1 VHSIAQ
7 EAAML
12 RTYSVTIVLVAG
24 LLAFGCAKRT
34 LVQVPPR
41 VDLHA
46 FGTIGILEFASES
59 KGSLAA
65 VATQR
70 FVETMQASQPGVRVL
85 ELGKVEGSVR
95 GSGPVD
101 ITAIQAIGE
110 KYGVGAIVVGDLLV
124 EDVRPKIDV
133 YNMLT
138 TMSVSADVDAALTTR
153 LLETATGAT
162 VWTRA
167 TRATRTVAQVGVG
180 RGQARFDARDPKSA
194 YGELVD
200 ALVCNVADDF
210 RVSYVRQ

>member
-1 VHSIAQ
+1 VHFTAQ

-12 RTYSVTIVLVAG
+12 RTFSVTIVLVAG
-24 LLAFGCAKRT
+24 LLAIGCAKRA

-46 FGTIGILEFASES
+46 FGTVGIVQFASAS
-59 KGSLAA
+59 KGNLAA
-65 VATQR
+65 VVTQR
-70 FVETMQASQPGVRVL
+70 FVEAMQESQPGVRVL
-85 ELGKVEGSVR
+85 ELGTIERPVG

-101 ITAIQAIGE
+101 ITAIQALGQ
-110 KYGVGAIVVGDLLV
+110 KYGVGALIVGDLVV

-133 YNMLT
+133 YNMIT

-153 LLETATGAT
+153 MLETASGAT

-200 ALVCNVADDF
+200 ALVCEVADDF